1 MPTSSIRSR
10 LNANHA
16 KIFRFVKERASVKL
30 AREAAAAKKR
40 KHAFAKIAQVQK
52 NAEKIKGVVHY
63 NYKYSIQEISEEFA
77 LFRSQGC

>member
-40 KHAFAKIAQVQK
+40 KHAFAKIAQVKKKQD
-52 NAEKIKGVVHY
+52 
-63 NYKYSIQEISEEFA
+63 F
-77 LFRSQGC
+77 C